1 MSRSFNV
8 RSRYQELPKHV
19 RQSIIERDLSGKPR
33 SRNER
38 ARDKHEMRVVVD
50 SILENTNDDD
60 DWNWW
65 L

>member
-19 RQSIIERDLSGKPR
+19 RSSIVERDLSGKPR
-33 SRNER
+33 SRDQR
-38 ARDKHEMRVVVD
+38 ARDKNEIRA
-50 SILENTNDDD
+50 ILESIHEDTDD

>member
-8 RSRYQELPKHV
+8 RSRYQELPEHV
-19 RQSIIERDLSGKPR
+19 RQSISQRTLASKPR
-33 SRNER
+33 SRDQR
-38 ARDKHEMRVVVD
+38 ARDKHEVRVTVE
-50 SILENTNDDD
+50 SILENKNDD

>member
-33 SRNER
+33 SRDKR
-38 ARDKHEMRVVVD
+38 AHDKHEIRA
-50 SILENTNDDD
+50 ILESIHEDTDE
-60 DWNWW
+60 DWKWW